1 MPNSL
6 PYAILAP
13 MLDLRKQTLFIVAPH
28 PDDEVLGCGGLIK
41 KIKDAGGKV
50 YVLFLTVGN
59 TNDYSQKGF
68 SSAHE
73 RIKEIEK
80 VAKFLQ
86 YDDYTIAFPGNGF
99 HLKLDQVPQKDI
111 INQIENG
118 TKISLNK
125 IKPTI
130 VATPHHADYNQD
142 HRSTTQAVFAATR
155 PAPDDQKPLQK
166 MILGCEPVITADWWD
181 TTPRHMNMF
190 ISLSDKDVADKIS
203 ALKLYQSQIRNGAH
217 TRSLASIKHLAYF
230 RGIQAGTTAAEAYY
244 CYRIIV

>member
-1 MPNSL
+1 
-6 PYAILAP
+6 
-13 MLDLRKQTLFIVAPH
+13 MLDLRKQILFIVAPH

-50 YVLFLTVGN
+50 YVLFMTVGN

-68 SSAHE
+68 SSANE

-80 VAKFLQ
+80 VASFLQ
-86 YDDYTIAFPGNGF
+86 YDDYAIAFQGNDF
-99 HLKLDQVPQKDI
+99 HLKLDQIPQKDI

-130 VATPHHADYNQD
+130 VATPYHSDFNQD
-142 HRSTTQAVFAATR
+142 HRSATQAVFAATR

-166 MILGCEPVITADWWD
+166 TILGFESVITADWWD

-190 ISLSDKDVADKIS
+190 ISLNDKDLSVKILS
-203 ALKLYQSQIRNGAH
+203 LKLYQSQIRNGAH
-217 TRSLASIKHLAYF
+217 TRSPSAIKNLAHF
-230 RGIQAGTTAAEAYY
+230 RGIQSGTTAAEAYHS
-244 CYRIIV
+244 YRVII